1 MPKKWQIC
9 IVLFLATTLN
19 YLDRQTMSILAPAL
33 QKELHLDNEAL
44 GWLFAVFYYAYTF
57 SQMAVGP
64 ILDRANL
71 RWAFTFAVLLW
82 SVVSALT
89 GLANGFVTLLI
100 FRLALG
106 VVESA
111 NWPAGMRVL
120 SRLLEPRERALGN
133 GIFTSGT
140 SVGALVAPGLILG
153 ISAIFG
159 WRLAFVLIGSLGA
172 IWICGWLLM
181 TRDRS
186 MNPIWREPTPHGSD
200 GLAGQRRIF
209 QSILKSSRFL
219 PVLAVAVCV
228 SLMIHENWRWQAWYR
243 VAQKMIARGEIGAPI
258 GYGFRTRTRDGIGDE
273 PYAKQPYFRQ
283 LRRLLID
290 EVLVH
295 HMDTARF
302 LFGEIDSVHAQA
314 SRRNPNVIA
323 EDQAILVL
331 AHEAGVHGWIDGHRL
346 TDPNPD
352 GPAMGDAFFEGE
364 LGIISIPATGDVYRN
379 NVLAWKNDVAV
390 GYRGDSVRATQ
401 AHFIAG
407 LKAGGT
413 FESAGRSYLRTF
425 AAVEAAYRSISERR
439 CIPLSEI
446 LKPGSAF

>member
-219 PVLAVAVCV
+219 PVLAVAVLVNPCLYFSVNWLPTYFAQQRGLSPGREMGWILTAIYLGLDIGNLVCGAAILALTRWGRSVQLARRIVFLMATASVMCCAAVPILPITGAVIALAVVNFGLGIWVAIYLTMAQEV
-228 SLMIHENWRWQAWYR
+228 SSTHISTAIGVLSGCGSLAGALAMWAVGRITRQTASFSMPMR
-243 VAQKMIARGEIGAPI
+243 VVACAAVLAAIAGW
-258 GYGFRTRTRDGIGDE
+258 
-273 PYAKQPYFRQ
+273 
-283 LRRLLID
+283 
-290 EVLVH
+290 
-295 HMDTARF
+295 M
-302 LFGEIDSVHAQA
+302 A
-314 SRRNPNVIA
+314 SRESREKVI
-323 EDQAILVL
+323 V
-331 AHEAGVHGWIDGHRL
+331 
-346 TDPNPD
+346 
-352 GPAMGDAFFEGE
+352 
-364 LGIISIPATGDVYRN
+364 
-379 NVLAWKNDVAV
+379 
-390 GYRGDSVRATQ
+390 
-401 AHFIAG
+401 
-407 LKAGGT
+407 
-413 FESAGRSYLRTF
+413 
-425 AAVEAAYRSISERR
+425 
-439 CIPLSEI
+439 
-446 LKPGSAF
+446 